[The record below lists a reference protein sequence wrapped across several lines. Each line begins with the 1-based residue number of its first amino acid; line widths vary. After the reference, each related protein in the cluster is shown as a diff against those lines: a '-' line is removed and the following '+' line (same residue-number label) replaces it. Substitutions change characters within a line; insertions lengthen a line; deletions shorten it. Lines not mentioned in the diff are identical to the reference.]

1 MGVVVHPSN
10 KKLVRSAADKGQGT
24 ADRQHFLLDTKDDWQ
39 NQKKKISNNGSR
51 RWEQI
56 RKKTLSLRNKDQ

>member
-10 KKLVRSAADKGQGT
+10 KKFVGSAADKGQGT

-39 NQKKKISNNGSR
+39 TKKR
-51 RWEQI
+51 R
-56 RKKTLSLRNKDQ
+56 